1 MDLRTTVD
9 GVAPAQLGGL
19 FGGWPNP
26 PTPQTLH
33 HLLAGAPDLALAVE
47 DGEVVG
53 FVSAISDGVLC
64 AYIPLLEVRAA
75 WRGRGVASALMRSL
89 LEGLD
94 GLYMV
99 DTACDEDLVP
109 FYERFG
115 LRRGTAM
122 VRRDYAR
129 QAGRPEEG

>member
-1 MDLRTTVD
+1 MDLRTTLD
-9 GVAPAQLGGL
+9 GIMPAQLGG
-19 FGGWPNP
+19 FFEGWPTP
-26 PTPQTLH
+26 PTPETLH
-33 HLLAGAPDLALAVE
+33 HLLAGAPYLALAVE
-47 DGEVVG
+47 EGEVVG
-53 FVSAISDGVLC
+53 FVYAISDGVLC

-89 LEGLD
+89 LEQLD

-99 DTACDEDLVP
+99 DTACDEDLAP

-129 QAGRPEEG
+129 QAGRLG

>member
-1 MDLRTTVD
+1 MDLRTTLD
-9 GVAPAQLGGL
+9 GIMPAQLGG
-19 FGGWPNP
+19 FFEGWPTP
-26 PTPQTLH
+26 PTPETLH
-33 HLLAGAPDLALAVE
+33 RLLAGAPYLALAVE

-53 FVSAISDGVLC
+53 FAYAISDGVLC

-89 LEGLD
+89 LEQLD

-99 DTACDEDLVP
+99 DTACDEDLAP

-115 LRRGTAM
+115 LRRATAM
-122 VRRDYAR
+122 VRHDYAR
-129 QAGRPEEG
+129 QAGRPE

>member
-1 MDLRTTVD
+1 MDLRTTLD
-9 GVAPAQLGGL
+9 GVTPAQLGG
-19 FGGWPNP
+19 FFEGWPNP
-26 PTPQTLH
+26 PTPHTLH
-33 HLLAGAPDLALAVE
+33 RLLAGAPYLALAVE
-47 DGEVVG
+47 DSEVTG
-53 FVSAISDGVLC
+53 FVYAVSDGVLC

-75 WRGRGVASALMRSL
+75 WRGRGVASALMSSL
-89 LEGLD
+89 LAQLD

-115 LRRGTAM
+115 LRRGAAM

-129 QAGRPEEG
+129 QANFK